1 MILIPGFLISLLT
14 FPGVILHEFAHK
26 IVANLFGVKVLE
38 VKYFLFT
45 FKLFGGEAGYVRHEI
60 PSRYIESLCI
70 SAAPFLIN
78 SLATLLVGYFASTM
92 DQSSVAYMF
101 TIWLGISFGA
111 HAFPSN
117 QDMDNVRQ
125 FGKQEHYAVSLFSN
139 LLYYLMVVLNFASR
153 FWLDFVYAYLL
164 LTFVGAV

>member
-1 MILIPGFLISLLT
+1 
-14 FPGVILHEFAHK
+14 
-26 IVANLFGVKVLE
+26 
-38 VKYFLFT
+38 
-45 FKLFGGEAGYVRHEI
+45 
-60 PSRYIESLCI
+60 
-70 SAAPFLIN
+70 
-78 SLATLLVGYFASTM
+78 
-92 DQSSVAYMF
+92 MF